1 MAQPPDRPLSIKSW
15 SEDDR
20 PREKLLTKGPDALS
34 DAELLA
40 ILLRS
45 GSVDETAV
53 DLGRRILADWN
64 SNLNELGRAKIDQLM
79 AYKGMGEAKAITILA
94 ALELGRRRE
103 ASAPEDKPQIKSSM
117 DAFRIL
123 GPLLADKD
131 HEQFWILFLNRGNR
145 VIGRDTVSIGGITG
159 TVVDPKIIFRQA
171 LTAQATGIIIAHNH
185 PSGTLQPSEAD
196 IQITKKLV
204 QAGIMLEIKVMDH
217 LIISPQGYFSFC
229 DQGMI

>member
-20 PREKLLTKGPDALS
+20 PREKLLNKGPDALS

-94 ALELGRRRE
+94 ALELGRRRQ

>member
-1 MAQPPDRPLSIKSW
+1 MAQPPLRPLSIKSW

-34 DAELLA
+34 DAELMA

-94 ALELGRRRE
+94 ALELGRRRQ
-103 ASAPEDKPQIKSSM
+103 ASAPDDKPQIKSST
-117 DAFRIL
+117 DAYRIL

-145 VIGRDTVSIGGITG
+145 VIGRDMVSIGGITG
-159 TVVDPKIIFRQA
+159 TLVDPKVIYRQA
-171 LTAQATGIIIAHNH
+171 LTAQATGIILAHNH

-196 IQITKKLV
+196 IQITRKLV
-204 QAGIMLEIKVMDH
+204 QAGLLLDIKVMDH
-217 LIISPQGYFSFC
+217 LIISPQGFFSFC